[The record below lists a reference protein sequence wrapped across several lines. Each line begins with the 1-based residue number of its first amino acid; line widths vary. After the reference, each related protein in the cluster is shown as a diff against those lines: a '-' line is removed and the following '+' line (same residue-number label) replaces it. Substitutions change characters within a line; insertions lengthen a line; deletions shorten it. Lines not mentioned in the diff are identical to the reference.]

1 MCSTKQR
8 LFFGV
13 IAVQTVLIIFLV
25 SAAVYFK
32 IKGLG
37 VQAEADSYRR
47 ALAELHEDH
56 EEALA
61 QILLYEREELER
73 EYLSAADV
81 AVKYGVVT
89 EREATVWPIAVAGA
103 RSRPL

>member
-1 MCSTKQR
+1 MSSTKQR
-8 LFFGV
+8 LFIGV
-13 IAVQTVLIIFLV
+13 IAAQTALIIFLA

-32 IKGLG
+32 VKGVG
-37 VQAEADSYRR
+37 VRAEADSYLR

-56 EEALA
+56 EEALT

-73 EYLSAADV
+73 EYLSTLDV

-89 EREATVWPIAVAGA
+89 EQEAAARRISAVGA
-103 RSRPL
+103 QSRPF